1 MGKSTLARIRIMKTI
16 LNIIWGFVVCSCA
29 TLLFGCKTKYIPTYI
44 TNDSIKTIIKTET
57 KFVKDTFWLN
67 IPEQTAE
74 RTTADSTSYLEND
87 YAISTAHIN
96 SDGTIYHDLRLKS
109 QKKPIEFD
117 KPIISTDSTLIK
129 TGNTVITKT
138 VEVEKK
144 LSWFQQTQI
153 YGFYVLLL
161 VIIFWFVLR
170 KLEK

>member
-1 MGKSTLARIRIMKTI
+1 MRTI
-16 LNIIWGFVVCSCA
+16 LNIIWGFVVYSCV
-29 TLLFGCKTKYIPTYI
+29 TLLFGCKTKYIPAYI

-96 SDGTIYHDLRLKS
+96 SDGTLYHDLRLKS

-170 KLEK
+170 KLKK

>member
-1 MGKSTLARIRIMKTI
+1 MRTI
-16 LNIIWGFVVCSCA
+16 LNIIWGFVVCS
-29 TLLFGCKTKYIPTYI
+29 LLLGCKTKYIPTYI

-57 KFVKDTFWLN
+57 KFVKDTCWLD
-67 IPEQTAE
+67 IPEQRAE

-96 SDGTIYHDLRLKS
+96 SDGTLYHDLRLKP

-170 KLEK
+170 KLKK

>member
-1 MGKSTLARIRIMKTI
+1 MGKSTLARIRIMRTI
-16 LNIIWGFVVCSCA
+16 LNIIWGFVVCS
-29 TLLFGCKTKYIPTYI
+29 LLFGCKTKYIPTYI
-44 TNDSIKTIIKTET
+44 TNDSIKTIINTET

-74 RTTADSTSYLEND
+74 RTTADSTSFLEND
-87 YAISTAHIN
+87 YAISTAYIN
-96 SDGTIYHDLRLKS
+96 FDGTLYHDLRLKS

-170 KLEK
+170 KLKK